1 MAQIECRDLCLGYE
15 GREIVHNLNFA
26 VFPGDYLVVLGEN
39 GAGKSTLMRTVLG
52 LRPPMGGQV
61 LFGDGIGKNEIGYLP
76 QQTQVQKDFP
86 ASVTEI
92 VLSGFEGQSGLR
104 PFRTKE
110 QKRIAEDVM
119 EKTGLTELRKR
130 CYRELSGGQQQ
141 RVLLA
146 RALCATRKLLLL
158 DEPATGLDPLVTGEI
173 YGLIGGLNRRGTTVV
188 MITHDVEAA
197 LRYATKILHV
207 GPEPFFGTPSE
218 YLASEVGRTFAER
231 LAGPVSAAGRADER
245 GRKE

>member
-1 MAQIECRDLCLGYE
+1 
-15 GREIVHNLNFA
+15 
-26 VFPGDYLVVLGEN
+26 
-39 GAGKSTLMRTVLG
+39 MRTVLG
-52 LRPPMGGQV
+52 LRAPMSGEV
-61 LFGDGIGKNEIGYLP
+61 IFGDGLGRNEIGYLP

-86 ASVTEI
+86 ASVAEI

-110 QKRIAEDVM
+110 QKRIALDAM
-119 EKTGLTELRKR
+119 EKTGCAALRKR

-173 YGLIGGLNRRGTTVV
+173 YDLIGSLNARGTTVV

-197 LRYATKILHV
+197 LRYASKILHV
-207 GPEPFFGTPSE
+207 GPAPYFGFPAG
-218 YLASEVGRTFAER
+218 YLASEVGRPFAER
-231 LAGPVSAAGRADER
+231 MLHPASGGEGR
-245 GRKE
+245 GRTE